1 MKDVKEYEKDLASI
15 RNIMERTAKF
25 ISLSGLSGVLAGV
38 YALAGAT
45 AAYFIVQ
52 YPVSPFDYRVFSV
65 SAPDT
70 LWKLIGIAAI
80 VLILSVGT
88 GLLLSNKKAVR
99 HGLKFWGGP
108 TKKLIINLM
117 IPLTTGG
124 LFILIMLG
132 SGHYGLAAPASLI
145 FYGLALINASS
156 NTFDEIRYLGFSE
169 IVAGLVCAALPGYG
183 LAFWAFGFGVLHIFY
198 GAIMHNKYDK

>member
-108 TKKLIINLM
+108 TKKLIINQM
-117 IPLTTGG
+117 IPLTTGR

-156 NTFDEIRYLGFSE
+156 NTFDEIRYLRSE
-169 IVAGLVCAALPGYG
+169 ERRVGKEGR
-183 LAFWAFGFGVLHIFY
+183 
-198 GAIMHNKYDK
+198 